1 MLQYI
6 YPNGVMTEDS
16 PDLAACRGTSC
27 TSLSRTSWRRC
38 VFRLRVRVRSNI
50 EAERERPS
58 GESSFGSG
66 VRALLPPLSSGGSA
80 VDANL
85 NTEVGSEVNG
95 AKWRS
100 HGHHLS
106 SSVVR

>member
-1 MLQYI
+1 VEPRGPR
-6 YPNGVMTEDS
+6 YPARPGGDAS
-16 PDLAACRGTSC
+16 SGSG
-27 TSLSRTSWRRC
+27 
-38 VFRLRVRVRSNI
+38 VRVRSNI
-50 EAERERPS
+50 EAEKERPS
-58 GESSFGSG
+58 GEPSFGSG
-66 VRALLPPLSSGGSA
+66 VRALLPPLSSGGSG
-80 VDANL
+80 VHANS